1 MPVADAAQA
10 AASRLSALPLAQALR
25 EGAWLYPAVETLH
38 IIGFAVLV
46 GAVAMFD
53 LRVLGFGRELPV
65 QALARHLL
73 PWSVGS
79 LLLVVPTGL
88 LMFST
93 QPLEMLGN
101 PVFLLKLCLIAA
113 AGVNALLFHLGS
125 YRRAAEWRDGIPAWA
140 RLQAALSLLLWIA
153 VITCGRMLAYV

>member
-1 MPVADAAQA
+1 MPYQDAAAWVASTPVAAAM
-10 AASRLSALPLAQALR
+10 R
-25 EGAWLYPAVETLH
+25 GHAWLYPIVETAH
-38 IIGFAVLV
+38 ILGFAVLV

-53 LRVLGFGRELPV
+53 LRVLGFGRDLPV
-65 QALARHLL
+65 QALARH
-73 PWSVGS
+73 
-79 LLLVVPTGL
+79 LVVPTGL

>member
-1 MPVADAAQA
+1 MPWTDAAAWVASTPVAAAM
-10 AASRLSALPLAQALR
+10 R
-25 EGAWLYPAVETLH
+25 GHAWLYPIVETAH
-38 IIGFAVLV
+38 ILGFAVLV

-65 QALARHLL
+65 RALARHLL

-93 QPLEMLGN
+93 QPIEMLGN

-113 AGVNALLFHLGS
+113 AGVNALLFHLGP
-125 YRRAAEWRDGIPAWA
+125 YRGAAGWQDGIPGWA
-140 RLQAALSLLLWIA
+140 RLQAALSLLLWMA

>member
-1 MPVADAAQA
+1 MPWQDAAAWVASTPLA
-10 AASRLSALPLAQALR
+10 AAMR
-25 EGAWLYPAVETLH
+25 GHAWLYPIVETAH
-38 IIGFAVLV
+38 ILGFAVLV

-53 LRVLGFGRELPV
+53 LRILGFGRELPV
-65 QALARHLL
+65 RALARHLL

-101 PVFLLKLCLIAA
+101 PVFLLKLSLIAT
-113 AGVNALLFHLGS
+113 AGLNALLFHIGP
-125 YRRAAEWRDGIPAWA
+125 YRHAEGWQDGIPASA
-140 RLQAALSLLLWIA
+140 KLQAALSLLLWIA
-153 VITCGRMLAYV
+153 VISCGRMLAYV